1 MKCIAFD
8 CFSRLKRVK
17 IFFLSKSPQRRLY
30 VFSGRSRPR
39 FFLLHVYALAIWH
52 QQCWWFQII
61 MYFLFYQ
68 CINAISLQGLK
79 CFTVSLISVVR
90 CSKPARWK
98 SDRWHLVKSV
108 WSASIWSGNSYHVG
122 CSRITQ
128 HLTVMV
134 PLKQSDSQPHWCR
147 LLVQALL
154 MVTARQAR
162 MALCGWITMHFNVL
176 PI

>member
-1 MKCIAFD
+1 MHSIWLLLQPEAREDF
-8 CFSRLKRVK
+8 FSFQKPTKTLVCV
-17 IFFLSKSPQRRLY
+17 QRE
-30 VFSGRSRPR
+30 VMPTVV
-39 FFLLHVYALAIWH
+39 LLHVYALAIWH

-108 WSASIWSGNSYHVG
+108 WSASIWSGNSNHVG

-128 HLTVMV
+128 HSTVMV

-162 MALCGWITMHFNVL
+162 MALCGWITMQFNVL